1 MLINMETKISVNK
14 QEQFQYTLT
23 VTINRWKL
31 DALILVRF
39 ASMTLYEVIYS
50 NQREEV
56 STIKTATTIL
66 TEQQHI
72 NKENKTCRWLTSL

>member
-1 MLINMETKISVNK
+1 
-14 QEQFQYTLT
+14 
-23 VTINRWKL
+23 
-31 DALILVRF
+31 
-39 ASMTLYEVIYS
+39 MTLYEVIYS